1 MIVATTGYQA
11 MRLSDQSLSDY
22 TTKTMKPILHITT
35 KTLWNMAQGLGRY
48 SAPSLA
54 SEGFIHCSTPSQVVA
69 TAERFYAGQ
78 HGLILLVIDSERI
91 QPEVKY
97 EAGTDKP
104 DESFPHIH
112 GTLNLDAVTRVLDF
126 EPDAAGHWTLP
137 PL

>member
-1 MIVATTGYQA
+1 
-11 MRLSDQSLSDY
+11 
-22 TTKTMKPILHITT
+22 MKPILHITT

-54 SEGFIHCSTPSQVVA
+54 NEGFIHCSTASQVVA

-78 HGLILLVIDSERI
+78 HGLILLVIDPKRV
-91 QPEVKY
+91 QAEVRY

-104 DESFPHIH
+104 DELFPHVY
-112 GTLNLDAVTRVLDF
+112 GTINLDAVTRVLDF
-126 EPDAAGHWTLP
+126 EPDQAGRWSLP

>member
-1 MIVATTGYQA
+1 
-11 MRLSDQSLSDY
+11 L
-22 TTKTMKPILHITT
+22 KPETLILHITH
-35 KTLWNMAQGLGRY
+35 KQDWADAQRSGFY
-48 SAPSLA
+48 TAPSLA
-54 SEGFIHCSTPSQVVA
+54 TQGFIHCSTSSQTVA

-78 HGLILLVIDSERI
+78 HGLVLLVIDSKRV

-97 EAGTDKP
+97 EPGTDKP
-104 DESFPHIH
+104 DELFPHIY

>member
-1 MIVATTGYQA
+1 MN
-11 MRLSDQSLSDY
+11 
-22 TTKTMKPILHITT
+22 ILHITH
-35 KTLWNMAQGLGRY
+35 KDNWAKAQRDGFY
-48 SAPSLA
+48 TAPSLA
-54 SEGFIHCSTPSQVVA
+54 SEGFIHCSMLSQVVA

-78 HGLILLVIDSERI
+78 HGLILLVIDSDRI

-104 DESFPHIH
+104 DELFPHVY

-126 EPDAAGHWTLP
+126 EPDAAGRWTLP

>member
-1 MIVATTGYQA
+1 
-11 MRLSDQSLSDY
+11 MRQ
-22 TTKTMKPILHITT
+22 ILHITT

-48 SAPSLA
+48 AAPSLA
-54 SEGFIHCSTPSQVVA
+54 SEGFIHCSTPAQVVA

-91 QPEVKY
+91 QAEVKY

-104 DESFPHIH
+104 GELFPHIY
-112 GTLNLDAVTRVLDF
+112 GTLNLDAVTRVVDF
-126 EPDAAGHWTLP
+126 APDSAGNWVLP

>member
-1 MIVATTGYQA
+1 
-11 MRLSDQSLSDY
+11 MRL
-22 TTKTMKPILHITT
+22 ILHITS
-35 KTLWNMAQGLGRY
+35 KAAWAKAQRNGFY

-78 HGLILLVIDSERI
+78 HGLVLLVIDSERV
-91 QPEVKY
+91 QAEVKF

-104 DESFPHIH
+104 DESFPHIY
-112 GTLNLDAVTRVLDF
+112 GTINLDAVTRVLDF
-126 EPDAAGHWTLP
+126 EPDSAGCWTLP

>member
-1 MIVATTGYQA
+1 
-11 MRLSDQSLSDY
+11 
-22 TTKTMKPILHITT
+22 MKLILHITQKSAWET
-35 KTLWNMAQGLGRY
+35 AQQNGFY

-54 SEGFIHCSTPSQVVA
+54 TEGFIHCSMPAQVVA

-78 HGLILLVIDSERI
+78 SGLVLLVIDSERV
-91 QPEVKY
+91 QAEVKY

-104 DESFPHIH
+104 DELFPHIY

-126 EPDAAGHWTLP
+126 ASDSSGKWVLP

>member
-1 MIVATTGYQA
+1 
-11 MRLSDQSLSDY
+11 MR
-22 TTKTMKPILHITT
+22 PILHITS
-35 KTLWNMAQGLGRY
+35 KTAWAEAQRNGFY

-54 SEGFIHCSTPSQVVA
+54 TEGFIHCSTPSQVVA

-78 HGLILLVIDSERI
+78 HGLVLLSLDSKRI

-104 DESFPHIH
+104 DELFPHVYGRI
-112 GTLNLDAVTRVLDF
+112 NLDAVTRVLDF
-126 EPDAAGHWTLP
+126 EPDPAGHWTLP